1 MTMIDAAL
9 AALETVCSNVSF
21 VKNEEDPLP
30 DSYVVLSVLDD
41 APEVYAGDLDEQQHL
56 QVRAAWYTR
65 DLPQPCARKMRCA
78 FRDAGFIIDST
89 EYGYDND
96 TKHFVAYV
104 EAEADDGCDWNER
117 EAQ

>member
-41 APEVYAGDLDEQQHL
+41 APEIYAGDLDEQQHL

-65 DLPQPCARKMRCA
+65 DLPQKNALCFQRC
-78 FRDAGFIIDST
+78 RVYHRLDR
-89 EYGYDND
+89 
-96 TKHFVAYV
+96 V
-104 EAEADDGCDWNER
+104 R
-117 EAQ
+117 LR

>member
-41 APEVYAGDLDEQQHL
+41 APEIYAGDLDEQQHL
-56 QVRAAWYTR
+56 GGASRGALVG
-65 DLPQPCARKMRCA
+65 CAGRFLLSLGMKARGGSVLSA
-78 FRDAGFIIDST
+78 L
-89 EYGYDND
+89 
-96 TKHFVAYV
+96 
-104 EAEADDGCDWNER
+104 
-117 EAQ
+117 